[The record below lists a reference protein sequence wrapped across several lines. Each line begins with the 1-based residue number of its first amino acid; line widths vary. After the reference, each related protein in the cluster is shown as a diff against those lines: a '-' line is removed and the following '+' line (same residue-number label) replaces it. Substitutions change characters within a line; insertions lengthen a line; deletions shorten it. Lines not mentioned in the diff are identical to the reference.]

1 MTRTHREAFHE
12 DTNQTQGHELPFVQ
26 KPKKLG
32 SWEGRSVRA
41 ISLAVLAGLKLK
53 FLGKKKGPDTV
64 WSGTNQILLLLQTST
79 RQEIHRK
86 GVRW

>member
-12 DTNQTQGHELPFVQ
+12 DTNHTQGHELPFVQ

-53 FLGKKKGPDTV
+53 LIGKKKGPDPI
-64 WSGTNQILLLLQTST
+64 WSGYEPKILL
-79 RQEIHRK
+79 K
-86 GVRW
+86 